1 MATQDCIILND
12 LAFYGYHG
20 VFAEEN
26 KLGQR
31 FRIDITCGVDLAE
44 AGNTDRFSTA
54 VSYAEIYETIHKA
67 FEEKRFHLIEAV
79 GQNIVNRLF
88 ESYSTIEW
96 IRIRVRK
103 PEAPIAMVTGEAA
116 IELYRERPN

>member
-1 MATQDCIILND
+1 MASQDLIILKD

-20 VFAEEN
+20 VLTEES

-31 FRIDITCGVDLAE
+31 FWIDLTCGLDLTE
-44 AGNTDRFSTA
+44 AANSDRISTS
-54 VSYAEIYETIHKA
+54 VSYADIYDVVRNA
-67 FEEKRFHLIEAV
+67 FEERRFHLIEAL

-88 ESYSTIEW
+88 QRFDRLEW

-116 IELYRERPN
+116 IELYRERSA

>member
-1 MATQDCIILND
+1 MPTQDCIILND

-20 VFAEEN
+20 VFAEES

-44 AGNTDRFSTA
+44 AGNTDKFSTA
-54 VSYAEIYETIHKA
+54 VSYADIYETVRKA

-88 ESYSTIEW
+88 ENYSTIEW

>member
-1 MATQDCIILND
+1 VTQDSIILRD

-31 FRIDITCGVDLAE
+31 FRIDVTCGVDLTE
-44 AGNTDRFSTA
+44 AGNTDRFATA
-54 VSYAEIYETIHKA
+54 VSYAEVYETVRFA
-67 FEEKRFHLIEAV
+67 FEEKRLNLIEAV
-79 GQNIVNRLF
+79 GQNIVTRLF
-88 ESYSTIEW
+88 ETFPSIEW
-96 IRIRVRK
+96 VRIRVRK

-116 IELYRERPN
+116 VELYRERPL